1 MLVINLLLFLAICLV
16 VIITSHMFY
25 KNRELM
31 TKLKSSEGKYRDLAN
46 KYKLVNQELD
56 TPTHDEEIK
65 SRQKNL
71 LLLHHSKFTVLSEI
85 GSSMEQEWIQPLNS
99 LSLLVQDVREARAFG
114 EIDDLYIDT
123 FINESMS
130 QIKHLTQ
137 SVSDFRKF
145 QLNNTIKEAFSVGD
159 SIEYAL
165 TLFSSSLKN
174 HNIHVNFEY
183 HGQQIGYGY
192 LNEFSYLL
200 LSMFIN
206 VRDTLLANSIQ
217 NKNLFIHLNE
227 TESFVTVDIHDN
239 AGKIESEDL
248 LKIMDADLTTDF
260 QGLGLE
266 LYMAKIILERMDGRL
281 SFESTNEGT
290 RFFLE
295 LPKAC
300 KVINPVLSTL

>member
-1 MLVINLLLFLAICLV
+1 MLVINLLLFLAICFV
-16 VIITSHMFY
+16 VIIIFHMFY

-31 TKLKSSEGKYRDLAN
+31 KKLKSSEGKYRDLAN
-46 KYKLVNQELD
+46 KYKLVRQELD
-56 TPTHDEEIK
+56 TPTHDEETK
-65 SRQKNL
+65 SRQKDL
-71 LLLHHSKFTVLSEI
+71 LLLHHSKFAVLSEI
-85 GSSMEQEWIQPLNS
+85 SSSMEQEWIQPLNS

-145 QLNNTIKEAFSVGD
+145 HLNNAIKDAFSVGE

-165 TLFSSSLKN
+165 TLFSSSLQN

-192 LNEFSYLL
+192 FNEFSYML

-206 VRDTLLANSIQ
+206 VRDAFLANGIQ
-217 NKNLFIHLNE
+217 NKKLIIDLNE
-227 TESFVTVDIHDN
+227 TESFVIVDIHDN
-239 AGKIESEDL
+239 AGKFESE
-248 LKIMDADLTTDF
+248 
-260 QGLGLE
+260 LE
-266 LYMAKIILERMDGRL
+266 LYMARIILERMDGRI
-281 SFESTNEGT
+281 SFESTSEGT

-300 KVINPVLSTL
+300 EVINPVFSTV